1 MQLDL
6 ALIQFCKAQNT
17 KERLVWSCC
26 ETYDSIDWSESNEIS
41 KPSLKDLEKAWK
53 DYEEWKIKADALAE
67 YNQLIPSAE
76 EQLQMIFE
84 SGLDGWMDQMME
96 IKKKHPQYNTLK
108 VAPKMNLKINE
119 LQKDLESVNAN
130 LANTNLNTNEVKQLM
145 KDIEAGLS
153 AIKGFLVYIPEIHKY
168 VKKDDAN
175 ISTDSETK

>member
-1 MQLDL
+1 MDL
-6 ALIQFCKAQNT
+6 TNLIMFKYPKAQFFLQGEKYEGLEWHEPN
-17 KERLVWSCC
+17 
-26 ETYDSIDWSESNEIS
+26 IP
-41 KPSLKDLEKAWK
+41 KPSLEELESAWDEYQAYAEKQQAIK
-53 DYEEWKIKADALAE
+53 DYEATL
-67 YNQLIPSAE
+67 PSAE
-76 EQLQMIFE
+76 EQLQIIFE
-84 SGLDGWMDQMME
+84 SGLDGWVDQMME
-96 IKKKHPQYNTLK
+96 IKQKHPQYNTLK

-153 AIKGFLVYIPEIHKY
+153 AIKGFLAYIPEIHKY